1 MPPRSIWKGF
11 LKLSLVSVPVKAYS
25 ASASGTSIRLNQL
38 HQGCHS
44 PVKYRKVC
52 PIHGELENDA
62 VVSGYEYSK
71 GQYVEIDPEELGK
84 LRTRS
89 EKAIAID
96 GFLEPNDID
105 PLYWGSKTYYLLADG
120 PVARKPYRLLHE
132 AMVAE
137 GVYALA
143 QVVLSQKER
152 LVLVRPHR
160 RLLTMTTLYLE
171 DEVKRPE
178 SFEDNEVIESAFSE
192 DELGL
197 AKRLIEARRIE
208 DFDLGSYK
216 DAYREQ
222 LTELIEA
229 KVEGK
234 EIFALPTPEEP
245 AQDPGVTHWP
255 LWWEDFVE
263 DSGSDDGQFAW
274 TWRDYAAFGYCP
286 ARQIVNTAALPV
298 SWVVDPPGAVRCSDG
313 VISKQILARMPGPR
327 CRKPSRIPIRSPH
340 PFPFP
345 SNRPSTPK

>member
-1 MPPRSIWKGF
+1 MSQRSIWRGF
-11 LKLSLVSVPVKAYS
+11 LRLSLLSVPVKAYS

-96 GFLEPNDID
+96 GFLLPTDIE

-152 LVLVRPHR
+152 LVLVRPHG
-160 RLLTMTTLYLE
+160 RLLTMRTLYLE

-178 SFEDNEVIESAFSE
+178 SFEDNVVIESAFSD

-245 AQDPGVTHWP
+245 EVLNLLEALKESVAKAKEKPTGKI
-255 LWWEDFVE
+255 
-263 DSGSDDGQFAW
+263 
-274 TWRDYAAFGYCP
+274 AAVAEKTV
-286 ARQIVNTAALPV
+286 ARRAKKRVASSARKRA
-298 SWVVDPPGAVRCSDG
+298 GA
-313 VISKQILARMPGPR
+313 K
-327 CRKPSRIPIRSPH
+327 RKRQVG
-340 PFPFP
+340 
-345 SNRPSTPK
+345 